1 MFIHRTK
8 RTLLAAAAV
17 LGLSFCTMAE
27 TSPVQA
33 IDIGT
38 IGTIAQAGAYYA
50 QLNQQL
56 NFLDYEG
63 RDDYMK
69 QIKAKYGVNTDYQAN
84 AMTERVMTRLSN
96 AIAKTD
102 PSILK

>member
-1 MFIHRTK
+1 M
-8 RTLLAAAAV
+8 LAAAAV
-17 LGLSFCTMAE
+17 LSLSFCTMAE

-56 NFLDYEG
+56 NYLDNEGPRRLYEADKSQVW
-63 RDDYMK
+63 RQY
-69 QIKAKYGVNTDYQAN
+69 
-84 AMTERVMTRLSN
+84 
-96 AIAKTD
+96 
-102 PSILK
+102 